1 MQCGSDFSGFL
12 TDKGE
17 VYTFGDN
24 KEGQLAIGN

>member
-24 KEGQLAIGN
+24 KEG